1 MSKLQIKAFFDDE
14 TKTVT
19 YVVFDRLTKD
29 AAIIDPVFDF
39 NMASGELSTDSADT
53 LIQFINESTLNLNW
67 ILETHAHADHI
78 TSATYLQQK
87 CGGKIGIGE
96 HIKDVHDAF
105 GETFNCKEQLT
116 CNIELFDCLF
126 KDGDVI
132 ELGQF
137 NIAVIHTPGHTPACV
152 SYKIEDNV
160 FVGDTLFMPDFGTA
174 RADFPGGDAKTLYRS
189 IQRILS
195 LPDDTKI
202 YVGHDYKSPDRAKYA
217 WESTVAEQKRCN
229 VHVRDGKSER
239 EFVQM
244 RSDRDAELA
253 VPKLLFPSIQLNIRA
268 GTLPIAEDN
277 GIAYVKVPLSMSKG

>member
-105 GETFNCKEQLT
+105 GETFN
-116 CNIELFDCLF
+116 
-126 KDGDVI
+126 
-132 ELGQF
+132 
-137 NIAVIHTPGHTPACV
+137 
-152 SYKIEDNV
+152 
-160 FVGDTLFMPDFGTA
+160 
-174 RADFPGGDAKTLYRS
+174 
-189 IQRILS
+189 LS
-195 LPDDTKI
+195 LI
-202 YVGHDYKSPDRAKYA
+202 H
-217 WESTVAEQKRCN
+217 
-229 VHVRDGKSER
+229 
-239 EFVQM
+239 
-244 RSDRDAELA
+244 
-253 VPKLLFPSIQLNIRA
+253 I
-268 GTLPIAEDN
+268 
-277 GIAYVKVPLSMSKG
+277 